1 MAEVKILVEG
11 YVSGKD
17 NNNSCCTISLIKDK
31 NINMV
36 IDPGT
41 VKDQKLIIKALKK
54 EGLKIA
60 DISFVGITHSHM
72 DHYRNI
78 GMFPKAKTIDYW
90 GTWEG
95 DMLSGW
101 KGDETAI
108 SENIK
113 LIKTPGHD
121 YTGITF
127 LVKTAPGLVA
137 VCGDVFWKENFPK
150 DDPYASDKE
159 KLKKSRALVTA
170 KSDYIVPGHA
180 GKYEVKKDDKLLRFS

>member
-41 VKDQKLIIKALKK
+41 VKDQKLIIEALKK
-54 EGLKIA
+54 EKLVPK
-60 DISFVGITHSHM
+60 DINYVCITHSHM
-72 DHYRNI
+72 DHYRNL
-78 GMFPKAKTIDYW
+78 GMFSKAKAVDYW
-90 GTWEG
+90 GTWES
-95 DMLSGW
+95 DMLNEW
-101 KGDETAI
+101 KDKEMNI
-108 SENIK
+108 SEDIK

-121 YTGITF
+121 YTGITL
-127 LVKTAPGLVA
+127 LVKTAQGIIA

-159 KLKKSRALVTA
+159 KLKKSRLLVLSKA
-170 KSDYIVPGHA
+170 DHIIPGHA
-180 GKYEVKKDDKLLRFS
+180 GMYSVKKDDKLLRF

>member
-36 IDPGT
+36 VDPGT
-41 VKDQKLIIKALKK
+41 VKDQKLIIEALKK
-54 EGLKIA
+54 EKLVPK
-60 DISFVGITHSHM
+60 DINYVCITHSHM
-72 DHYRNI
+72 DHYRNL
-78 GMFPKAKTIDYW
+78 GMFSKAKAVDYW
-90 GTWEG
+90 GTWES
-95 DMLSGW
+95 DMLNEW
-101 KGDETAI
+101 KDKEMNI
-108 SENIK
+108 SEDIK

-121 YTGITF
+121 YTGITL
-127 LVKTAPGLVA
+127 LVKTAQGIIA

-159 KLKKSRALVTA
+159 KLKKSRALVCSKA
-170 KSDYIVPGHA
+170 DHIIPGHA
-180 GKYEVKKDDKLLRFS
+180 GMYSVKKDAQLLRFS